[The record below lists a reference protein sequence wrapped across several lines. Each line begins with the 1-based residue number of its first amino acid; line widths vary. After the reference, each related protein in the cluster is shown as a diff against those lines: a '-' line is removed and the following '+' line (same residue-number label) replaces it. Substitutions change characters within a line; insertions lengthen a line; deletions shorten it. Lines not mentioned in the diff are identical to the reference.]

1 MPYRSSRLEAS
12 EGCCKVSSSLTVLDT
27 KKCSLGNRQTKK
39 LETRSH
45 FLRFKHRRKQGGYH
59 CFTPMNGGGSDWRR
73 LGERLGWERERCGD
87 NGGHSCIVAAA
98 AWLVTVF
105 GLHPVRSTPAWF
117 AHFAIEHNK
126 PVALEHPAWPISAD
140 LLMFSKWLSGNSTM
154 NSDARVSRT
163 TKLLRRRHWNDEA
176 PYNQHPARTWA
187 RRGEASAEA
196 RHLLENALF
205 SERRGRDK
213 SIGVRLL
220 DSAS

>member
-1 MPYRSSRLEAS
+1 MFLREQ
-12 EGCCKVSSSLTVLDT
+12 
-27 KKCSLGNRQTKK
+27 QTKK
-39 LETRSH
+39 LETRSQ

-87 NGGHSCIVAAA
+87 NGGQSCIVAAA
-98 AWLVTVF
+98 AWLVTYLYLAFTLLGVHRR
-105 GLHPVRSTPAWF
+105 GSPTSRLNTISRWHLSILPGRSPQTCSCFQNGCPG
-117 AHFAIEHNK
+117 
-126 PVALEHPAWPISAD
+126 D
-140 LLMFSKWLSGNSTM
+140 STM

-163 TKLLRRRHWNDEA
+163 TKLLPRRHWNDEA

-187 RRGEASAEA
+187 QRGEASAQA

>member
-27 KKCSLGNRQTKK
+27 KKCSLGNRQKKK

-98 AWLVTVF
+98 AWLVTYLYLAF
-105 GLHPVRSTPAWF
+105 T
-117 AHFAIEHNK
+117 
-126 PVALEHPAWPISAD
+126 
-140 LLMFSKWLSGNSTM
+140 LLG
-154 NSDARVSRT
+154 V
-163 TKLLRRRHWNDEA
+163 LRRGSPTSRLNTISRW
-176 PYNQHPARTWA
+176 
-187 RRGEASAEA
+187 
-196 RHLLENALF
+196 HLSILPGRSLENALF

-220 DSAS
+220 EFRFIAIRMTIAARQA